1 MEERAT
7 GIVLR
12 THPVTETSL
21 IVRWLTREA
30 GRIDTIA
37 KGARGRQSPFRG
49 KLDLFYL
56 AELSYR
62 RSQRSQLHVLR
73 EVVLREP
80 HATLR
85 TDLVTLRQASY
96 ASALI
101 TQTTESDTPM
111 PEVYELMAG
120 LLGRLV
126 QSGPEPLLLVTF
138 ELKLLHILGQQP
150 AVSHT
155 DLTQGAQR
163 ICELCASAG
172 WDLLDRLKPSAA
184 QVGELGRFIDRY
196 LVEQLGRVPK
206 EREKAIGIS
215 SCELRVSSEK

>member
-62 RSQRSQLHVLR
+62 RSRRSQLHVLR
-73 EVVLREP
+73 EVVLRDA
-80 HATLR
+80 HASLR

-101 TQTTESDTPM
+101 TQTTESDTPI
-111 PEVYELMAG
+111 PEVYELLAG
-120 LLGRLV
+120 LLGRLARCG
-126 QSGPEPLLLVTF
+126 SEPLLLLAF
-138 ELKLLHILGQQP
+138 ELRLLHILGQQP
-150 AVSHT
+150 AVEQT
-155 DLTQGAQR
+155 DLTQGAKR
-163 ICELCASAG
+163 ICELCASAEWEVLG
-172 WDLLDRLKPSAA
+172 RLKPSAV
-184 QVGELGRFIDRY
+184 QVGELGRFLERH

-206 EREKAIGIS
+206 EREKA
-215 SCELRVSSEK
+215 VQK

>member
-7 GIVLR
+7 GIILR

-37 KGARGRQSPFRG
+37 KGARGRQSAFRG

-62 RSQRSQLHVLR
+62 RSRRSELHVLR
-73 EVVLREP
+73 EVALREP
-80 HATLR
+80 HAALR
-85 TDLVTLRQASY
+85 TDLVTLRQACY

-101 TQTTESDTPM
+101 TQTTESGTPI

-120 LLGRLV
+120 LLGRLARA
-126 QSGPEPLLLVTF
+126 GPEPLLLLTF
-138 ELKLLHILGQQP
+138 KVKLLHILGQQP
-150 AVSHT
+150 AVCDT
-155 DLTQGAQR
+155 GMTQGSR
-163 ICELCASAG
+163 RVYELCASAG
-172 WDLLDRLKPSAA
+172 WEVLDRLKPSAA
-184 QVGELGRFIDRY
+184 QVGELGGFLDRH
-196 LVEQLGRVPK
+196 LVEQLGRVP
-206 EREKAIGIS
+206 EFRGTS
-215 SCELRVSSEK
+215 